1 MKSEAYDFK
10 DEVMDPYPW
19 KHMIFIKRYKYHSLY
34 EKLNMNGSSY
44 RMCFLNIEIDREKK
58 MRGKL

>member
-1 MKSEAYDFK
+1 MKSEAYDYR
-10 DEVMDPYPW
+10 DDAPDPFPW
-19 KHMIFIKRYKYHSLY
+19 KRMIFIERYKYHTLY

-44 RMCFLNIEIDREKK
+44 RMWFLNIDIDREKK